1 MKRLK
6 DIRFKNLRDI
16 ARWLY
21 SITYG
26 QRWRIAVSC
35 LTGAFE
41 VACSLGF
48 VWASK
53 QVIDIATGA
62 VAGNI
67 WVAASITIIILL
79 GQLSFAALDMWL
91 SGCMPVDVGNR
102 LRSRLFNHLLR
113 SRWKELERYHTGDVL
128 NRVNRDVD
136 EVVRLLTATIPDL
149 FVTVIQFLASF
160 AYLCKLDASL
170 AWLLILI
177 IPVFLLISKLYVRR
191 MREYNRNIRVSDS
204 KIQSVMQESIQHH
217 VIVKTM
223 ERTRNRL
230 AVLGELQGGLRK
242 QVQGRT
248 RLSLFSRMM
257 MSVGFN
263 SGYLLVFLWGA
274 MRLSR
279 GDISFGTMTAFLQL
293 VGRVQRPAFDLTSFL
308 PSFITAYTAAERL
321 MELESLSTEDDD
333 NSIFIEEVTGLSF
346 RNVSFAY
353 VENGESVFN
362 HWNAEFRAGTS
373 TAVLGE
379 TGAGKTTLI
388 RLILALVSPTEGTIV
403 LTGPQGD
410 VEVSPGTRPNFVYVP
425 QGNTLFSG
433 TIRDNLL
440 MGNPDATNRE
450 MEDALRMAVA
460 DFVLELPDG
469 INTVLTEQGGG
480 VSEGQAQRIAIARA
494 LLRKGNI
501 LLFDEATSALDRETE
516 RRLIYNLK
524 TCCQGKTVIFITHHA
539 ALAEECDEVLSL

>member
-6 DIRFKNLRDI
+6 DIRFKNLRNI

-293 VGRVQRPAFDLTSFL
+293 VGRVQRPAFDLTSF
-308 PSFITAYTAAERL
+308 Y
-321 MELESLSTEDDD
+321 
-333 NSIFIEEVTGLSF
+333 
-346 RNVSFAY
+346 
-353 VENGESVFN
+353 
-362 HWNAEFRAGTS
+362 
-373 TAVLGE
+373 
-379 TGAGKTTLI
+379 
-388 RLILALVSPTEGTIV
+388 
-403 LTGPQGD
+403 
-410 VEVSPGTRPNFVYVP
+410 
-425 QGNTLFSG
+425 
-433 TIRDNLL
+433 
-440 MGNPDATNRE
+440 
-450 MEDALRMAVA
+450 
-460 DFVLELPDG
+460 
-469 INTVLTEQGGG
+469 
-480 VSEGQAQRIAIARA
+480 
-494 LLRKGNI
+494 
-501 LLFDEATSALDRETE
+501 
-516 RRLIYNLK
+516 
-524 TCCQGKTVIFITHHA
+524 HH
-539 ALAEECDEVLSL
+539 S